1 MNPNQIKETDLLG
14 RFFLRAPNDGES
26 SDCYRSLEA
35 IRPLLKSKKW
45 SESVTGYYIN
55 ITDHLDGVR
64 LSYFTSSPEQPK
76 KVVDHFTSEHELENI
91 KCPEVPHKTDDELRF
106 RKYLVTYTQI
116 GLDIMK
122 ADLFNARCLFATFR
136 WQVMTARKPYKPRFI
151 RTFQTQSPFYNSLS
165 SAEKDQ
171 FWKDLAYWPNPP
183 QVDRA
188 HLFVNMVL
196 GFDFIWPEAW
206 SQLLQDGPALSI
218 LEINELMKR
227 NRKLLKQQ
235 YFQIPNNWH
244 P

>member
-1 MNPNQIKETDLLG
+1 MNPNQIKETDLFG
-14 RFFLRAPNDGES
+14 RFFLRAPNDGEF
-26 SDCYRSLEA
+26 SDYYRSLEA

-55 ITDHLDGVR
+55 VTDNLDGVR
-64 LSYFTSSPEQPK
+64 LSYYTSSPEQPK

-91 KCPEVPHKTDDELRF
+91 ECPEVPRKTEDELRF

-122 ADLFNARCLFATFR
+122 VDLFNARCLFATFR
-136 WQVMTARKPYKPRFI
+136 WQIMRARKPYKPHFI

-165 SAEKDQ
+165 SAENDQ
-171 FWKDLAYWPNPP
+171 FWKDLVHWPNPP
-183 QVDRA
+183 QVDWA

-196 GFDFIWPEAW
+196 GCDWNGPRTWYLFLDTK
-206 SQLLQDGPALSI
+206 PALSI
-218 LEINELMKR
+218 QEINPIVR
-227 NRKLLKQQ
+227 QQ
-235 YFQIPNNWH
+235 GFQIPNNWH